1 MRAKLFRLNVP
12 DDRLKALTRSLSPTH
27 GLVEGAETAPAQG
40 LGLGSDVLTSNGN
53 GTKATATAT
62 ANTSESSNVFQATTI
77 ASVDPSL
84 SHLPPTETA
93 AESVSETVV
102 GNGIDHSGL
111 SASASSSGTVGAT
124 SSSSGTVGATSCSS
138 SGSSTGGG
146 AEWVEVGIGPVRL
159 LKPKHILS
167 AHSHTFGVSDDVGTN
182 MGGSFSGGGGGSGGG
197 GDSSD
202 TTHPPAPGT
211 TPTSTSTTSSPN
223 RVKRETCRLVMR
235 REVSNAHVF

>member
-40 LGLGSDVLTSNGN
+40 LGVGSDTLTSNGN
-53 GTKATATAT
+53 GSKATTIAS
-62 ANTSESSNVFQATTI
+62 TSESSDVVQATTI

-84 SHLPPTETA
+84 YHLPPTETA

-102 GNGIDHSGL
+102 GNGMDHSGTST
-111 SASASSSGTVGAT
+111 SASCSGTVGAT
-124 SSSSGTVGATSCSS
+124 SSSS

-182 MGGSFSGGGGGSGGG
+182 MGGSFNGGGGGSGGGIGGGGGSGGG

-202 TTHPPAPGT
+202 TTHPSAPGT